1 MEKPLGTLE
10 TAEGHV
16 IQRNEATLEIQN
28 ECAEVCLSSATSM
41 SLTIP
46 LLDALLY

>member
-1 MEKPLGTLE
+1 MEKQLGTLQ

-16 IQRNEATLEIQN
+16 IRRNEATLEVQN

-41 SLTIP
+41 SLTVP
-46 LLDALLY
+46 LLDAVLY